1 MLGFILQL
9 IPIFML
15 KTFYS
20 KKKKLAHLMAH
31 ELVEQEQD
39 KFLF

>member
-20 KKKKLAHLMAH
+20 KKNLAHLMAH